1 MSPHPNKI
9 VLFFQELRRRRVF
22 KTLAMYAATAFI
34 LMEASDIMLP
44 RLGLPEWTVT
54 FVIVLLIAG
63 FPIALILS
71 WIFDL
76 TPKGIQKTPTVDE
89 AAQSLG
95 TAYAISQKKGFTVS
109 HAIIVILLVVVCIL
123 LYPKLFSGDHYQEI
137 RNESGQISLVVLPF
151 ENQTG
156 DSSLDWFSRGISSL
170 LTNGLGSSEQLLVY
184 NDQGV
189 GEIMDG
195 MREINTAGLTV
206 SQARDIATKARAQSY
221 VTGSFQGRGDTY
233 RILAR
238 LVSTENDDILLTH
251 QVEGNLN
258 SDDCMDLVDSLCN
271 LIRDQLEIRVLEK
284 QADFDFRQAF
294 TSSAEAYRYYI
305 EGMNALVRADFAYAV
320 ELLEKSMEIDSTFAF
335 AAFSIAMAY
344 NMETSSLDQAQ
355 AWVDKANELKGSLP
369 LVYQMWIELWDLNS
383 DIPTM
388 ERQLAA
394 LESSGIESRIFWFD
408 LGVTYQSFT
417 GNFEKAREAFEKVR
431 EISERR
437 GSPWGFWKYYQQY
450 GAVLHELG
458 RHEEENAVRRQAL
471 ELFPEDRLRKE
482 FFYWSAVCA
491 ISTGDSLLTAR
502 HIKDYLESKKA
513 LGEFGRNSDRN
524 LCNIY
529 FFGKDYKKAEA
540 MNREFIAKY
549 SENVGA
555 KFMLG
560 RTLIEGDLDP
570 EEGLALMENHLKKY
584 PESMAA
590 KDLSAWALH
599 KLGSHQEAL
608 DHFERNDAQDPYFSL
623 YRYLWMEEVRESL
636 SGSS

>member
-1 MSPHPNKI
+1 MPWS
-9 VLFFQELRRRRVF
+9 
-22 KTLAMYAATAFI
+22 
-34 LMEASDIMLP
+34 
-44 RLGLPEWTVT
+44 G
-54 FVIVLLIAG
+54 
-63 FPIALILS
+63 LILP
-71 WIFDL
+71 I
-76 TPKGIQKTPTVDE
+76 
-89 AAQSLG
+89 
-95 TAYAISQKKGFTVS
+95 
-109 HAIIVILLVVVCIL
+109 
-123 LYPKLFSGDHYQEI
+123 
-137 RNESGQISLVVLPF
+137 
-151 ENQTG
+151 
-156 DSSLDWFSRGISSL
+156 
-170 LTNGLGSSEQLLVY
+170 
-184 NDQGV
+184 
-189 GEIMDG
+189 
-195 MREINTAGLTV
+195 
-206 SQARDIATKARAQSY
+206 
-221 VTGSFQGRGDTY
+221 
-233 RILAR
+233 
-238 LVSTENDDILLTH
+238 
-251 QVEGNLN
+251 
-258 SDDCMDLVDSLCN
+258 
-271 LIRDQLEIRVLEK
+271 
-284 QADFDFRQAF
+284 
-294 TSSAEAYRYYI
+294 
-305 EGMNALVRADFAYAV
+305 AV

-344 NMETSSLDQAQ
+344 NMETSSMDQAQ

-369 LVYQMWIELWDLNS
+369 LVYQMWIELWDLSS

-394 LESSGIESRIFWFD
+394 LESSGIESRIFWYD
-408 LGVTYQSFT
+408 LGVTYQGFI

-491 ISTGDSLLTAR
+491 VSTGDSALTAR

-513 LGEFGRNSDRN
+513 LGEFGRSSDWN

-529 FFGKDYKKAEA
+529 YFGKEYKKAEA
-540 MNREFIAKY
+540 MYREFIAKY

-608 DHFERNDAQDPYFSL
+608 DLLERNDAQDPYFSL
-623 YRYLWMEEVRESL
+623 YRYLWMEEVREAL
-636 SGSS
+636 SGSP